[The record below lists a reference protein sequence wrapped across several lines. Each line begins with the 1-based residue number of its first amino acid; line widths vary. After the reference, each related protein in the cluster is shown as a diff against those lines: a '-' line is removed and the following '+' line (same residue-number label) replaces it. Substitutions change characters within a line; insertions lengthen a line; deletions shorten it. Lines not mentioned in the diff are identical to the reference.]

1 MRISPLAVLVAMALL
16 VAAPAAAGQAAPS
29 PGQSASPPAGAAGDV
44 PALLGPPP
52 PIAPAVVNRDGNG
65 GTTIR
70 ATKLDAPL
78 RIDGALDESLYRTV
92 EPVSGLIQIEPTPG
106 APEMEKTEFWI
117 SFDDTNIY
125 YSVRNWDSDVEN
137 LIATE
142 MRRDNNTIFAGNDSI
157 SVMFD
162 TFYDRRNGY
171 AFNVNAIGGRQDG
184 QITNN
189 RQFSADFNPIW
200 EVKTGRFDG
209 GWTMEAAIPFKSL
222 RYRPGSQIWGFN
234 LMRSRPG
241 KNEIAFLQRMPPG
254 RSRAGMTQISLAA
267 SLVGLQ
273 TPPPGRN
280 LEIKPYAV
288 SSLTSDATARP
299 RISNDPDGNVGADL
313 KYAVTQGLSL
323 DATFNTDFAQVEADE
338 QQINL
343 TRFSLFFPEKREFFL
358 ENSGTYSFGGVAAGG
373 GMAGGGDAPIL
384 FYSRRIGLNAGRLIP
399 LDVGGRLT
407 GRMGRY
413 NIGVVNIQTGD
424 EDVSRTPSTNFSVV
438 RVKRD
443 VLRGSSIGLIA
454 TSRSVRQTGT
464 GNNQAF
470 GADGTFT
477 FGANLLINTYWART
491 QTSGLRGDD
500 TSYRTQLDY
509 PGDRYGVQFER
520 LAIGDNFNPEVGFVR
535 RDNVRRTSGQLRF
548 SPRPR
553 ANRPLTRRIRRFSYI
568 GNISHIE
575 NGAGRLETRERTGE
589 FALEF
594 LNADRFHVGYNNF
607 YEFLPAPFR
616 IATGV
621 VLPTGGYAFDD
632 FEMGYSMGTQ
642 RRRAVNLTLQRGD
655 FYNGTRTAI
664 GLNRGRFQISNQL
677 FIEPGYSIN
686 RVELVQG
693 SFTTHLGSSRITYTM
708 TPLMFTSALVQ
719 YNSGNNSVSV
729 NARLRWEYRPGSEL
743 FVVYNEQRDTL
754 ARAFPDL
761 ANRAFIVKV
770 NRLFRF

>member
-1 MRISPLAVLVAMALL
+1 MQHLMRISLPALLAVLLLAM
-16 VAAPAAAGQAAPS
+16 PAAAGQSAAA
-29 PGQSASPPAGAAGDV
+29 PGQSASPAAGASGDV
-44 PALLGPPP
+44 PILLGPPP
-52 PIAPAVVNRDGNG
+52 PVAPAVVNRDGNG

-70 ATKLDAPL
+70 ATRLDAPL
-78 RIDGALDESLYRTV
+78 RIDGALDENLYRTV

-142 MRRDNNTIFAGNDSI
+142 MRRDNNTIFAGNDVI
-157 SVMFD
+157 AVMFD

-184 QITNN
+184 QISNN

-200 EVKTGRFDG
+200 DVKTGRFDG
-209 GWTMEAAIPFKSL
+209 GWTLEAAIPFKSL

-254 RSRAGMTQISLAA
+254 RSRAGMTQISLGA
-267 SLVGLQ
+267 SIVGLQ
-273 TPPPGRN
+273 TPPPSRN
-280 LEIKPYAV
+280 LEIKPYAT

-299 RISNDPDGNVGADL
+299 AVSNDPSGNVGADL
-313 KYAVTQGLSL
+313 KYAVTQGLAL

-343 TRFSLFFPEKREFFL
+343 TRFSLFFPEKRDFFL
-358 ENSGTYSFGGVAAGG
+358 ENAGTYSFGGIASGG

-407 GRMGRY
+407 GRVGRY

-424 EDVSRTPSTNFSVV
+424 ESVSQTPSTNFSVV

-464 GNNQAF
+464 GTNQAF

-477 FGANLLINTYWART
+477 FGANLAINTYWART
-491 QTSGLRGDD
+491 NTDGLRGDD
-500 TSYRTQLDY
+500 TSYRTHLDY
-509 PGDRYGVQFER
+509 PGD
-520 LAIGDNFNPEVGFVR
+520 
-535 RDNVRRTSGQLRF
+535 
-548 SPRPR
+548 
-553 ANRPLTRRIRRFSYI
+553 
-568 GNISHIE
+568 
-575 NGAGRLETRERTGE
+575 
-589 FALEF
+589 
-594 LNADRFHVGYNNF
+594 
-607 YEFLPAPFR
+607 
-616 IATGV
+616 
-621 VLPTGGYAFDD
+621 
-632 FEMGYSMGTQ
+632 
-642 RRRAVNLTLQRGD
+642 
-655 FYNGTRTAI
+655 
-664 GLNRGRFQISNQL
+664 
-677 FIEPGYSIN
+677 
-686 RVELVQG
+686 
-693 SFTTHLGSSRITYTM
+693 
-708 TPLMFTSALVQ
+708 
-719 YNSGNNSVSV
+719 
-729 NARLRWEYRPGSEL
+729 
-743 FVVYNEQRDTL
+743 
-754 ARAFPDL
+754 
-761 ANRAFIVKV
+761 
-770 NRLFRF
+770 